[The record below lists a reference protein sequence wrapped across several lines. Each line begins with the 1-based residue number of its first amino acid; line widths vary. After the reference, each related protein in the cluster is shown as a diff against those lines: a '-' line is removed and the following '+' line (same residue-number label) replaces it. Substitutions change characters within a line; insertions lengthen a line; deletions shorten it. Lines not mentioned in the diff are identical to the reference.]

1 MYSEDLEYGAQLIWT
16 IGYCLNYLKEQ
27 KKREK
32 SILDILL
39 NLHSDIV
46 FHNEGKK
53 KNVHKFAVFWI
64 VFQAH
69 IKDQMIARCHLNL
82 TKY

>member
-1 MYSEDLEYGAQLIWT
+1 MA
-16 IGYCLNYLKEQ
+16 
-27 KKREK
+27 K
-32 SILDILL
+32 SILD

-46 FHNEGKK
+46 FHNEENKIK
-53 KNVHKFAVFWI
+53 VYKFVVFWI

-69 IKDQMIARCHLNL
+69 IKDQMIVKFHLNL